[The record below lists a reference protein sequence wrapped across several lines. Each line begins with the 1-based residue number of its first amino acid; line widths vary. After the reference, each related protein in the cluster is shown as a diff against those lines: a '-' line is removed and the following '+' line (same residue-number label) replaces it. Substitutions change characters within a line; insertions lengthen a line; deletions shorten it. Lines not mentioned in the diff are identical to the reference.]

1 MVRFPFFVNLV
12 TCVIHNMFIRL
23 YIIDYPLNFER
34 NVFGFVVGEKSK
46 THKLDRLFWDKAA
59 SVPIFVAHVNIVVKS
74 ASCWRKP
81 IPFDTLNGF
90 AGSCDD
96 CGDHTLV
103 LDEQFL
109 ERLVQSSVIK
119 VLAIIHKISTQL
131 VGFQNVRNLLNFVVD
146 VHFENRK
153 ILATGVRI
161 VILRNDSFHL
171 NLNPFCQIILS
182 GLQVFG
188 LPLCKILFHKS
199 ERIFL
204 RNFIK
209 RFDLDIVLKRFTVDF
224 GILFKPLSP
233 FRIREAFWLRN
244 IQS

>member
-23 YIIDYPLNFER
+23 YIIDDPLNFEG
-34 NVFGFVVGEKSK
+34 NVFGFVVGEESK
-46 THKLDRLFWDKAA
+46 THKLDRLFWNKAA
-59 SVPIFVAHVNIVVKS
+59 SVPIFVAHVKIVVKS
-74 ASCWRKP
+74 ASCRREP
-81 IPFDTLNGF
+81 IPFDTLNSF
-90 AGSCDD
+90 TGSCDN
-96 CGDHTLV
+96 CGDHALV

-182 GLQVFG
+182 SLQVFG
-188 LPLCKILFHKS
+188 LPLCRILFHKS
-199 ERIFL
+199 KSIFL
-204 RNFIK
+204 RKLIK

-224 GILFKPLSP
+224 RILFKPLRL